1 MHILLIY
8 DVPHDGTRNKVA
20 DLCLDYGLDRVQYSC
35 FTGNLS
41 RTNQEELFQRIKK
54 RLGKRDGDI
63 RLLPICQKDW
73 AQRLEVHNEKNR
85 LTKKDNRIKIV

>member
-8 DVPHDGTRNKVA
+8 DVPHDGTRNKIA
-20 DLCLDYGLDRVQYSC
+20 NLCLDYGLDRVQYSA

-54 RLGKRDGDI
+54 RLGKRDGDV

-73 AQRLEVHNEKNR
+73 AQRLEIHNEKNR
-85 LTKKDNRIKIV
+85 TTPKTNRIQTV